1 MPSRLVNI
9 KKRRK
14 EDDKLY
20 YKNLEYPSIPVSADD
35 LYIISKSTDRLDLL
49 ANDYYGDSN
58 AWWIIVKA
66 NPDKIKRDSFFLNP
80 GLQIRIPMNIR
91 EIYDNFDKIN
101 I

>member
-9 KKRRK
+9 KKRIK

-91 EIYDNFDKIN
+91 EIYDNYDKIN
-101 I
+101 L

>member
-9 KKRRK
+9 KKRIK

-66 NPDKIKRDSFFLNP
+66 NPDKIKRDSFFPNP